1 METRMNKI
9 LIGFT
14 AGAAIVLTVACM
26 LPAGNGVGLTADR
39 VDTTGT
45 VPTPPDTNLTFVV
58 NTILK
63 PKCQAC
69 HGTNPIGGPVVFTS
83 VAEARNTLF
92 DNGNPRVSTES
103 PSTHPIYRV
112 KPGSPDSSYLY
123 QKIVSATPK
132 SGVRMPQGGPYLTEA
147 QITVIRR
154 WIEKGASQQ

>member
-1 METRMNKI
+1 METRMKKI
-9 LIGFT
+9 L
-14 AGAAIVLTVACM
+14 AGLAVGTTLAALGACM
-26 LPAGNGVGLTADR
+26 LPAGDGEGLTADR
-39 VDTTGT
+39 VDTSGT
-45 VPTPPDTNLTFVV
+45 VQAPPDTNLTFVV

-69 HGTNPIGGPVVFTS
+69 HGTNPPGGAVVFSS

-123 QKIVSATPK
+123 EKLVSATPK
-132 SGVRMPQGGPYLTEA
+132 SGVRMPQGGPYLSDA

-154 WIEKGASQQ
+154 WIQKGAPQQ